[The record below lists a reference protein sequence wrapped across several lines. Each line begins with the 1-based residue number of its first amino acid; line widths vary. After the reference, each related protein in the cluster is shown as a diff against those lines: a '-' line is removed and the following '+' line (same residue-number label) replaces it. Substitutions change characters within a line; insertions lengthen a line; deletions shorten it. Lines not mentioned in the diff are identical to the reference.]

1 MTKPSLSL
9 AHASGLE
16 RLIDANL
23 NRLGEGIR
31 VIEDINR
38 YIHNSKTITNQLK
51 SLRHKLQQAHSI
63 DRVIHRDIINDVQK
77 NSTSSELTRLSLND
91 LIIANFLRT
100 QESSRVLEESF
111 KLKDVK
117 LSELF
122 KSIRYELYELESI
135 YFDEHR
141 EDISE

>member
-1 MTKPSLSL
+1 MTKNNSSQ
-9 AHASGLE
+9 ASTDGLE

-38 YIHNSKTITNQLK
+38 YIHNNKTLTPRLK

-63 DRVIHRDIINDVQK
+63 DRIIHRDIQNDIQK
-77 NSTSSELTRLSLND
+77 KSISTELIRTSLND
-91 LIIANFLRT
+91 LIIANFSRT

-111 KLKDVK
+111 KLYDIE

-122 KSIRYELYELESI
+122 KSVRYELYELERLYFKDSI
-135 YFDEHR
+135 E
-141 EDISE
+141 I

>member
-1 MTKPSLSL
+1 MTNQDSTYS
-9 AHASGLE
+9 AGIE

-38 YIHNSKTITNQLK
+38 YIHNNTTLTPRLKT
-51 SLRHKLQQAHSI
+51 LRHKLQQAHNPQRI
-63 DRVIHRDIINDVQK
+63 IYRDIENDIQK
-77 NSTSSELTRLSLND
+77 ESISSELKRSSLD
-91 LIIANFLRT
+91 DIVIANFSRT

-111 KLKDVK
+111 KLTDTT

-122 KSIRYELYELESI
+122 KSIRYELYALEKI
-135 YFDEHR
+135 Y
-141 EDISE
+141 

>member
-51 SLRHKLQQAHSI
+51 SLRHKLQKAHSI